1 MTFCCGGAAGATGI
15 VLVSGIVAS
24 GSSSESSESL
34 ESLFAADIPP
44 KRAAAA
50 LAFFLSAFVSYFAAF
65 EGLEFVVVAELAPP
79 IALLWPRADELGAL
93 VLAEV
98 SGTLTS
104 SYTGVAPQTFL
115 TPDVAKEALG
125 APDSPGFTPVTLK
138 GAASPVFVAAAAPPW
153 LARMSGFDC
162 CKDCECFVTP
172 IVAAW

>member
-1 MTFCCGGAAGATGI
+1 MTFCCAGAAVAAVGS
-15 VLVSGIVAS
+15 VLAAGYAS

-34 ESLFAADIPP
+34 ESLFVAEIPP

-50 LAFFLSAFVSYFAAF
+50 LAFFLSAFDSYFAALF
-65 EGLEFVVVAELAPP
+65 GLEVVVVVAPMPP
-79 IALLWPRADELGAL
+79 IALLWLGAVEVGAL
-93 VLAEV
+93 VLEAA

-104 SYTGVAPQTFL
+104 SVGAAPQTFL
-115 TPDVAKEALG
+115 TPLTAKEAFA

-153 LARMSGFDC
+153 LAKMSGFDC